1 MYKIVYTPL
10 FQRDLNEILDY
21 ITGQL
26 KNPIVAND
34 FLDALE
40 KEILSVRAFPT
51 APAPYP
57 TTKKRPLP
65 YYPLRVKNFT
75 AFYVVIGDVI
85 EFRRLLYS
93 RSDIPAHL
101 DS

>member
-21 ITGQL
+21 ISVQL
-26 KNPIVAND
+26 KNPIAAND

-40 KEILSVRAFPT
+40 KEILSVSLFPT

-65 YYPLRVKNFT
+65 YYPLAVRNYT
-75 AFYVVIGDVI
+75 AFYVVTGDTI

-93 RSDIPAHL
+93 RSDIPAQL
-101 DS
+101 EY